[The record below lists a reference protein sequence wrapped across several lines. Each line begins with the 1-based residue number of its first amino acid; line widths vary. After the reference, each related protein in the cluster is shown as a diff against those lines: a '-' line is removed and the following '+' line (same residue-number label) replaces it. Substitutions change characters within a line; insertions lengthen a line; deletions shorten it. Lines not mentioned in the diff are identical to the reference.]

1 MPYYHVKVYVKTPG
15 KLYVGEGRPKLSI
28 SKRMEMEEEDVVL
41 VTEKQRWDFIEVLK
55 DALDAVLK
63 RIEMDKEREH
73 PRHVKRELE
82 K

>member
-1 MPYYHVKVYVKTPG
+1 
-15 KLYVGEGRPKLSI
+15 
-28 SKRMEMEEEDVVL
+28 MEEEDIVL

-63 RIEMDKEREH
+63 PIEMDKERE
-73 PRHVKRELE
+73 LE